1 MAVRCS
7 GWHSTASPK
16 SGPEGGRE
24 VSATEERVAGR
35 GIKDLLETDDAKALL
50 DAGRE
55 HGQLNADE
63 IAVAL
68 DELDLEPAQIDDFYH
83 ALEELHIEIVTGG
96 DDDPEPLEEPPA
108 GSP

>member
-1 MAVRCS
+1 MALACRR
-7 GWHSTASPK
+7 WHSTASPK
-16 SGPEGGRE
+16 SGPEGGTE

-55 HGQLNADE
+55 HGQLSADE

-68 DELDLEPAQIDDFYH
+68 DELDLEPGQIDDFYH
-83 ALEELHIEIVTGG
+83 ALEELQIEVVAA
-96 DDDPEPLEEPPA
+96 EEEEQPVEE
-108 GSP
+108 